1 MNKTKIFFIILVI
14 FANILIFNFNE
25 VRAEGISD
33 VIKGGDSFLSS
44 AKQDEKTKINQQ
56 ELKSTSSNIYNIL
69 LIIGIIVA
77 VLVAAILGMQ
87 FMLGSVEEQAKV
99 KESLVPFVIGCI
111 VVFGAFGFWKL
122 FVEIGNDFEQTQY
135 IDEPTTMRNT
145 DTTTYTNTSTSS
157 GGSKDTT
164 SSNKQKSLNSY

>member
-1 MNKTKIFFIILVI
+1 
-14 FANILIFNFNE
+14 
-25 VRAEGISD
+25 
-33 VIKGGDSFLSS
+33 
-44 AKQDEKTKINQQ
+44 
-56 ELKSTSSNIYNIL
+56 
-69 LIIGIIVA
+69 
-77 VLVAAILGMQ
+77 
-87 FMLGSVEEQAKV
+87 MLGSVEEQTKV

-122 FVEIGNDFEQTQY
+122 FVEIGNNFEQTQY